1 MAQGVNAQGSGSV
14 IGNVFYS
21 DGLIVVNQK
30 GSYKDV
36 GFGTGY
42 TLQHQAAHKIR
53 EFEYVLR
60 LKLVSS
66 ICLQISV

>member
-1 MAQGVNAQGSGSV
+1 MSQGVDAKGSGSV

-36 GFGTGY
+36 GFGTGF
-42 TLQHQAAHKIR
+42 TIEHKNSQD
-53 EFEYVLR
+53 Y
-60 LKLVSS
+60 
-66 ICLQISV
+66 

>member
-1 MAQGVNAQGSGSV
+1 MKILFQLFLLILMIV

-42 TLQHQAAHKIR
+42 TLQHQATHK
-53 EFEYVLR
+53 
-60 LKLVSS
+60 
-66 ICLQISV
+66 